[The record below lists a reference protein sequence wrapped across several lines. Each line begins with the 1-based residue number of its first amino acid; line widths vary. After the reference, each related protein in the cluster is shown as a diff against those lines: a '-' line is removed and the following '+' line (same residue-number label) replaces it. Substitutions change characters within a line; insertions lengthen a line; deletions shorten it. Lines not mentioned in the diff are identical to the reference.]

1 MVKHKLQSPQSGA
14 FVLNTTGK
22 WTPEQIAE
30 AKRKAEEDR
39 WKNKPKK
46 CNCK

>member
-1 MVKHKLQSPQSGA
+1 MVKHKPQSPQSGV
-14 FVLNTTGK
+14 FVS